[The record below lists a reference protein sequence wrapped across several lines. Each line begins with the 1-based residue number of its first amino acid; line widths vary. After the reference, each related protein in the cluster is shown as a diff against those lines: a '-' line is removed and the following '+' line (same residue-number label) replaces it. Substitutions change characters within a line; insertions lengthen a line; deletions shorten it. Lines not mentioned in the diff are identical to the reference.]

1 MVIVLDTRFIIAHT
15 FPPTK
20 EDRDAILRFLR
31 KHGGENFLVPTI
43 VVSEFMKIAGRR
55 IGEETAK
62 VRIRAWL
69 SSSRVSAFDLDKEI
83 AEMAGELALEHHVPI
98 ADAIIASVAKK
109 VGGIVATDD
118 EHFRKLGVRVTWYKR

>member
-15 FPPTK
+15 FPPTE

-31 KHGGENFLVPTI
+31 KHGGENFLIPTI
-43 VVSEFMKIAGRR
+43 VVSEFLKIAGRR
-55 IGEETAK
+55 IGKETAK

-69 SSSRVSAFDLDKEI
+69 SSSRVSTFNLDREI
-83 AEMAGELALEHHVPI
+83 AEMAGELALDHQVPI

-109 VGGIVATDD
+109 VGGIIATDD